1 MSDGAGCVV
10 LAKRSYAQRKG
21 LPIMGRF
28 VSFAAV
34 GVDPKVMGIGPAVA
48 IPAAIEKAG
57 LRSVADVDL
66 FELNEAFASQASCSS
81 ADGYMKSLHEWASAA
96 LEDGS
101 LREEFDRVDDD
112 GSGQLEYPEFRA
124 LLWTEE

>member
-1 MSDGAGCVV
+1 
-10 LAKRSYAQRKG
+10 
-21 LPIMGRF
+21 
-28 VSFAAV
+28 
-34 GVDPKVMGIGPAVA
+34 
-48 IPAAIEKAG
+48 
-57 LRSVADVDL
+57 
-66 FELNEAFASQASCSS
+66 
-81 ADGYMKSLHEWASAA
+81 MKSLHEWASAA

>member
-1 MSDGAGCVV
+1 MEKDEARAKEDAEFERTLQNLWTAWLAEFDEDGSGT
-10 LAKRSYAQRKG
+10 
-21 LPIMGRF
+21 I
-28 VSFAAV
+28 SF
-34 GVDPKVMGIGPAVA
+34 D
-48 IPAAIEKAG
+48 
-57 LRSVADVDL
+57 
-66 FELNEAFASQASCSS
+66 ELKAFASQASCSS